1 MCKGGSICLPYKWR
15 RFGVWGVYVEGVCVV
30 YGQWFVWKLCAV
42 YVLSVVI
49 LCEGDKCGC
58 VGHV

>member
-1 MCKGGSICLPYKWR
+1 M
-15 RFGVWGVYVEGVCVV
+15 V

-49 LCEGDKCGC
+49 LCEGGNCGC
-58 VGHV
+58 VWGMCDVCWICLWHMHGECVVSMWCV